1 MDKQTI
7 LIADDDWETTHELES
22 RLTEAG
28 YETHVARDGYAAL
41 SKARVVLP
49 DIILLDVMI
58 RGMRGVE
65 VKSRLTQEESTI
77 NIPVIFITD
86 KSVTDEKVRDLVLK
100 ADGFVAKP
108 FNFQELF
115 VRLEAVSSRR
125 KLYEQIYMTDPIT
138 GLNNVHIFKRTLNAL
153 FNIAKRYDRPFSITV
168 IDIND
173 FKAINDTYGHALG
186 DAILRVFADAMK
198 KVFRDTDVLIRYG
211 GDEFVVLF
219 PETDQAQAAEAVR
232 RLKSAVKDLRV
243 PIHNEQET
251 IGFTISAGV
260 ASYRKDFRRAM
271 EFFEL
276 ADKNMY
282 LDKSES
288 KGATKNHAAKHKK

>member
-7 LIADDDWETTHELES
+7 LIADDDWEATQQLEA
-22 RLTEAG
+22 RLAEAG

-86 KSVTDEKVRDLVLK
+86 KSVTDEKVRDFVLK

-108 FNFQELF
+108 FDFKELF
-115 VRLEAVSSRR
+115 ARLEAVSSRR

-153 FNIAKRYDRPFSITV
+153 FNIAKRYGRVFSVTV
-168 IDIND
+168 MDVND
-173 FKAINDTYGHALG
+173 FKHVNDTYGHAVG
-186 DAILRVFADAMK
+186 DAILRVFAEAMK
-198 KVFRDTDVLIRYG
+198 KIFRDTDVLIRYG

-219 PETDQAQAAEAVR
+219 PETDQAQAVEAVR
-232 RLKSAVKDLRV
+232 RLKSAVKNSHI
-243 PIHNEQET
+243 PIHSGQET
-251 IGFTISAGV
+251 IGFSIAAGV
-260 ASYRKDFRRAM
+260 ASYRKDSKRAM

-288 KGATKNHAAKHKK
+288 KMTAKKPAAMRRQ